1 MSRPIVVG
9 LALRE
14 DDAAPLALARMLA
27 RIAGAPLALTSVYPL
42 DALTPVATVDYAKA
56 LQERARTEL
65 DTVAA
70 GLRPEYEVT
79 THVSQGS
86 RAGAIQELADRLD
99 AVAAVVGSSHHGTV
113 GRVLSGDVAS
123 GLLHG
128 APCPVAVAPRDYTE
142 RPIERIGVAYTAS
155 EEGRAAAETGFG
167 LARRLG
173 ASVLLLSVVVPSVYS
188 SAYAAP
194 GWVPPAPVDTDVYDR
209 HLLGAAERAIAD
221 LGDGVR
227 ATAEV
232 RRGPV
237 VATLAEASA
246 SLDLL
251 VCGSRGYGAVHST
264 LAGGVSRGLAHTAA
278 CPLLLVPRR
287 TSPEAA
293 ALWRGRET
301 VGAS

>member
-14 DDAAPLALARMLA
+14 DDAAPLALARALA
-27 RIAGAPLALTSVYPL
+27 RTAGAPLALTSVYPL
-42 DALTPVATVDYAKA
+42 DAVTPVATVDYAKA
-56 LQERARTEL
+56 MQETARTEL
-65 DTVAA
+65 ETVAA
-70 GLRPEYEVT
+70 GLRPAHEVT

-86 RAGAIQELADRLD
+86 RAGAIQELAERLD
-99 AVAAVVGSSHHGTV
+99 AVAVVVGSAHHGAV
-113 GRVLSGDVAS
+113 GRVLSGDVAA

-128 APCPVAVAPRDYTE
+128 APCPVAVAPRGYTE

-155 EEGRAAAETGFG
+155 DEGRAAAEAGFG

-173 ASVLLLSVVVPSVYS
+173 ASVLLLSVVVPSAYTG
-188 SAYAAP
+188 AYAVP
-194 GWVPPAPVDTDVYDR
+194 GWVTSAPVDTGALDQHV
-209 HLLGAAERAIAD
+209 LGAAERAITD
-221 LGDGVR
+221 LGDGVS

-251 VCGSRGYGAVHST
+251 VCGSRGYGAFHSS
-264 LAGGVSRGLAHTAA
+264 LAGGVSRGLAHAAA

-287 TSPEAA
+287 TAPQAT
-293 ALWRGRET
+293 ALWQGREAI
-301 VGAS
+301 GAS